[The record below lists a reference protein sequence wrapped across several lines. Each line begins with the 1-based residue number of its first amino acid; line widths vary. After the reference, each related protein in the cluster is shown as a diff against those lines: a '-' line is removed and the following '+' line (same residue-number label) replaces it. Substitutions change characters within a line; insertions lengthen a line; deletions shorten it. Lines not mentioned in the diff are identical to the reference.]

1 MSFLL
6 LKRLS
11 ENKVNHPKQTKNGRG
26 KKDYKDWTT
35 KYKIWLVV
43 ACEKKG
49 REEVSLKKNNIR
61 KVSEAQKYRS
71 LEFLPESII
80 IYKRLTLNK
89 PLWSNRRMSFTQ
101 RMSPT

>member
-1 MSFLL
+1 MHQNLSNYTYYIWTVFMSFLL

-49 REEVSLKKNNIR
+49 REEVSLKK
-61 KVSEAQKYRS
+61 K
-71 LEFLPESII
+71 
-80 IYKRLTLNK
+80 
-89 PLWSNRRMSFTQ
+89 
-101 RMSPT
+101 